1 MQGWLR
7 RWAGCLG
14 GQGRGHVR
22 TTGVEPFVFYST
34 AHIVELTGR
43 TARTLIELREGIREV
58 MGSSIFHHTFGALR
72 DRPFAAHRYT
82 SDFAR
87 WTSEVLQDWPVA
99 ERLAFMDPTEFPSI
113 RELRERILQVIDDR
127 LAEEGE
133 TVPAPPGREFHF
145 CQSISL
151 IYPVGLEA
159 RTLPDLAAGIRQ
171 ASARTLFF
179 HLVEARLRIG
189 RCTND
194 LSSWLSDRL
203 EAADLAGRL
212 DQLDLSVTSTED
224 LRQQVLSVLGEPA

>member
-1 MQGWLR
+1 MRPVG
-7 RWAGCLG
+7 
-14 GQGRGHVR
+14 
-22 TTGVEPFVFYST
+22 TEPFLFYTT

-43 TARTLIELREGIREV
+43 TARTLPELRDRIREV
-58 MGSSIFHHTFGALR
+58 TGSSIFHHTFGALQ

-127 LAEEGE
+127 LIEEGE

-145 CQSISL
+145 SQTISV
-151 IYPVGLEA
+151 IYPVGQEA
-159 RTLPDLAAGIRQ
+159 RTLPELVTGIRR
-171 ASARTLFF
+171 ASARSLFF

-194 LSSWLSDRL
+194 LSCWLSDSL
-203 EAADLAGRL
+203 GAPDLARRL
-212 DQLDLSVTSTED
+212 DQLDLLVTSTED
-224 LRQQVLSVLGEPA
+224 LRQQVLAVLEAPA

>member
-1 MQGWLR
+1 MR
-7 RWAGCLG
+7 PI
-14 GQGRGHVR
+14 
-22 TTGVEPFVFYST
+22 GVEPFVFYST

-43 TARTLIELREGIREV
+43 TARTLVELREGIREV
-58 MGSSIFHHTFGALR
+58 TGSSIFHHTFGALR
-72 DRPFAAHRYT
+72 DRPFAAQRYT

-127 LAEEGE
+127 LADEGE

-145 CQSISL
+145 TQSISL
-151 IYPVGLEA
+151 IHPVGQVAWSLSE
-159 RTLPDLAAGIRQ
+159 LVEGIRR
-171 ASARTLFF
+171 ASPRTLFF

-194 LSSWLSDRL
+194 LSCWLSDSL
-203 EAADLAGRL
+203 DAPDLAGRL
-212 DQLDLSVTSTED
+212 DQLDLLVTSTEG
-224 LRQQVLSVLGEPA
+224 LRQQVLSVLGKPA

>member
-1 MQGWLR
+1 
-7 RWAGCLG
+7 
-14 GQGRGHVR
+14 VR
-22 TTGVEPFVFYST
+22 SVGAEPFIFYST

-43 TARTLIELREGIREV
+43 TARTLVELREGIREV
-58 MGSSIFHHTFGALR
+58 TGSSIFHHTFGALR

-99 ERLAFMDPTEFPSI
+99 ERLAFMDPTEFSSI

-127 LAEEGE
+127 LAEEAD
-133 TVPAPPGREFHF
+133 TAPAPAGREFHF
-145 CQSISL
+145 TQSISL
-151 IYPVGLEA
+151 IHPVGRAA
-159 RTLPDLAAGIRQ
+159 RTLPELVEGIRR

-194 LSSWLSDRL
+194 LSSWLTDSL
-203 EAADLAGRL
+203 EAPDLARRL
-212 DQLDLSVTSTED
+212 DQLDLAVTSTQD
-224 LRQQVLSVLGEPA
+224 LRQQVLSILGEPI

>member
-1 MQGWLR
+1 MRSVG
-7 RWAGCLG
+7 A
-14 GQGRGHVR
+14 
-22 TTGVEPFVFYST
+22 EPFIFYST

-43 TARTLIELREGIREV
+43 TARTLVELREGIREV
-58 MGSSIFHHTFGALR
+58 TGSSIFHHTFGALR

-99 ERLAFMDPTEFPSI
+99 ERLAFMDPTEFSSI

-127 LAEEGE
+127 LAEEAD
-133 TVPAPPGREFHF
+133 TAPAPAGREFHF
-145 CQSISL
+145 TQSISL
-151 IYPVGLEA
+151 IHPVGRAA
-159 RTLPDLAAGIRQ
+159 RTLPELVEGIRR

-194 LSSWLSDRL
+194 LSSWLTDSL
-203 EAADLAGRL
+203 EAPDLARRL
-212 DQLDLSVTSTED
+212 DQLDLAVTSTQD
-224 LRQQVLSVLGEPA
+224 LRQQVLSILGEPI

>member
-1 MQGWLR
+1 MRPIG
-7 RWAGCLG
+7 A
-14 GQGRGHVR
+14 
-22 TTGVEPFVFYST
+22 EPFIFYST

-43 TARTLIELREGIREV
+43 TARTLVELRDGIREV
-58 MGSSIFHHTFGALR
+58 TGSSIFHHTFGALR

-99 ERLAFMDPTEFPSI
+99 ERLAFMDPTEFSSI

-127 LAEEGE
+127 LAEEGD
-133 TVPAPPGREFHF
+133 TAPAPAGREFHF
-145 CQSISL
+145 TQSISL
-151 IYPVGLEA
+151 IHPVGRAA
-159 RTLPDLAAGIRQ
+159 RTLPELVEGIRR

-194 LSSWLSDRL
+194 LSSWLADSL
-203 EAADLAGRL
+203 EAPDLARRL
-212 DQLDLSVTSTED
+212 DQLDLAVTSTQD
-224 LRQQVLSVLGEPA
+224 LRRQVLSILGEPA

>member
-1 MQGWLR
+1 MRSIG
-7 RWAGCLG
+7 A
-14 GQGRGHVR
+14 
-22 TTGVEPFVFYST
+22 EPFVFYST

-43 TARTLIELREGIREV
+43 TARTLVELREGIREV
-58 MGSSIFHHTFGALR
+58 TGSSIFHHTFGALR
-72 DRPFAAHRYT
+72 DRPFAAHRYA

-99 ERLAFMDPTEFPSI
+99 ERLAFMDPTDFPSI

-145 CQSISL
+145 TQSISL
-151 IYPVGLEA
+151 IYPVGQAA
-159 RTLPDLAAGIRQ
+159 RTLTELAEGIRR

-194 LSSWLSDRL
+194 LSAWLSDSL
-203 EAADLAGRL
+203 DAPDLARRL
-212 DQLDLSVTSTED
+212 DQLDLLVTSTEE
-224 LRQQVLSVLGEPA
+224 LRQQVLSVLGGPA